1 LGVEKPPRFIT
12 IRTPPTSTE
21 HPPTIAATFDVYE
34 VALEL
39 VRLVHTA
46 IEHSAARFH
55 LKDRLDRATTAV
67 ALQIARATQASASER
82 WKSYR
87 EVLATVTD
95 IATLLDV
102 LDKQQVTSKPGSLSA
117 ARYVAQRLLAELAP
131 LAAVRTARV

>member
-1 LGVEKPPRFIT
+1 MNKPPPRFIT
-12 IRTPPTSTE
+12 IRTPPKATE
-21 HPPTIAATFDVYE
+21 PPTTVTATFDVYE

-46 IEHSAARFH
+46 LETSAARFH
-55 LKDRLDRATTAV
+55 LKDRLDRATTQV
-67 ALQIARATQASASER
+67 ALQIARAAQSLASER
-82 WKSYR
+82 WKAYR

-102 LDKQQVTSKPGSLSA
+102 LDKQQATTKPGSLSA

-131 LAAVRTARV
+131 LAAVRTAPV